1 MELWTGWALEEVIVG
16 LDCLL
21 TRTAL
26 FNFEASAALHTFT
39 SGKIFGGKLVDPVES
54 FFGMSVVDRGE
65 NMFPVNEIEV
75 LLCPSESSTVIVTK
89 SISMNHFLNC
99 VLDTASNRF
108 AIDM

>member
-1 MELWTGWALEEVIVG
+1 MELWTGWALEQMIVG
-16 LDCLL
+16 FDCLL

-54 FFGMSVVDRGE
+54 FFGMTVVYRGE
-65 NMFPVNEIEV
+65 NMFPVNKVKV
-75 LLCPSESSTVIVTK
+75 LLGPSKSSAVVIAK
-89 SISMNHFLNC
+89 STSMNHFLDRTF
-99 VLDTASNRF
+99 DTASDHF